1 MKKWLRSLSGK
12 QIKLGLSAG
21 ICAILFLILTGV
33 IALLAGA
40 QAEQRIAR
48 RWSSE
53 GGTAQVSCF
62 FSPNAGVTQDSIE
75 SFEHSLDNALK
86 EASIEQESPNPG
98 ARLWADAYSADG
110 TITLSTDKGSVQADA
125 LGIGGDFFLFHQLTL
140 LSGSY
145 FSGNDLMHDY
155 VILDRETAWQLFGS
169 TDVAGMLVTISGRP
183 HMVIGVVERPSGK
196 LYEAAGLDGPR
207 VFVSYETLSAYG
219 NSGGINHFEIV
230 MPNPV
235 KQYALNYV
243 REQLG
248 SQEREVE
255 VLENSTRYGIGK
267 RLRLLLDFGTRSMNG
282 KAIIYPYWENVAR
295 GYEDILALLTLFQIV
310 FAIYPSGVLLV
321 WIVIRWKNKTWT
333 ARTVFVAVSDKL
345 QRVGEKRREKRKNG
359 QKREKKSWLDEV
371 DPEDTVK
378 YRLEKKRKKKEQRL
392 QRKIEKEFQAEAKKT
407 VKASRKEK

>member
-295 GYEDILALLTLFQIV
+295 GYEDILALLTLFQMV

>member
-110 TITLSTDKGSVQADA
+110 TITLSTDKGTVQADA
-125 LGIGGDFFLFHQLTL
+125 LGIGGDFFLFHQLRL

-255 VLENSTRYGIGK
+255 VLENSTRYSIGK

-295 GYEDILALLTLFQIV
+295 GYEDILALLTLFQMV
-310 FAIYPSGVLLV
+310 FAVYPSGVLLV
-321 WIVIRWKNKTWT
+321 WIAIRWKKKTWT
-333 ARTVFVAVSDKL
+333 ARTVVVAISDKL

>member
-21 ICAILFLILTGV
+21 ICAILSLLLTGV
-33 IALLAGA
+33 IALLAGT

-53 GGTAQVSCF
+53 GGVAQVSCF
-62 FSPNAGVTQDSIE
+62 FSPNADITPDSIE

-86 EASIEQESPNPG
+86 EASIELDSPNPG

-110 TITLSTDKGSVQADA
+110 TVTLSTDKGSVQADA
-125 LGIGGDFFLFHQLTL
+125 LGIGGDFFLFHQLRL

-145 FSGNDLMHDY
+145 FSGNDLMQDY

-169 TDVAGMLVTISGRP
+169 VDVAGMLVTISGRP
-183 HMVIGVVERPSGK
+183 HMVIGVVERPGGK

-219 NSGGINHFEIV
+219 SSGGINHFEIV

-235 KQYALNYV
+235 RQYALNYV

-248 SQEREVE
+248 KQEREVE
-255 VLENSTRYGIGK
+255 VLENSTRYSIGK

-295 GYEDILALLTLFQIV
+295 GYEDILALLTLFQML
-310 FAIYPSGVLLV
+310 FLLYPSGVLLI
-321 WIVIRWKNKTWT
+321 WIVIRWKHKTWT
-333 ARTVFVAVSDKL
+333 ARTVFATAQDKL
-345 QRVGEKRREKRKNG
+345 QRAGERRREKRKNG
-359 QKREKKSWLDEV
+359 QKREKKSWLDDV
-371 DPEDTVK
+371 DPEDTVQF
-378 YRLEKKRKKKEQRL
+378 RLEKKKRKKEQRL

-407 VKASRKEK
+407 ARASRKEK

>member
-21 ICAILFLILTGV
+21 ICGVLFLILTGV

-110 TITLSTDKGSVQADA
+110 TITLSTDKGTVQADA
-125 LGIGGDFFLFHQLTL
+125 LGIGGDFFLFHQLRL

-255 VLENSTRYGIGK
+255 VLENSTRYSIGK

-295 GYEDILALLTLFQIV
+295 GYEDILALLTLFQMV

-407 VKASRKEK
+407 VKASHKEK

>member
-110 TITLSTDKGSVQADA
+110 TITLSTDKGTVQADA
-125 LGIGGDFFLFHQLTL
+125 LGIGGDFFLFHQLRL

-255 VLENSTRYGIGK
+255 ILENSTRYSIGK

-295 GYEDILALLTLFQIV
+295 GYEDILALLTLFQMV
-310 FAIYPSGVLLV
+310 FAVYPSGVLLV
-321 WIVIRWKNKTWT
+321 WIAIRWKKKTWT
-333 ARTVFVAVSDKL
+333 ARTVVVAISDKL